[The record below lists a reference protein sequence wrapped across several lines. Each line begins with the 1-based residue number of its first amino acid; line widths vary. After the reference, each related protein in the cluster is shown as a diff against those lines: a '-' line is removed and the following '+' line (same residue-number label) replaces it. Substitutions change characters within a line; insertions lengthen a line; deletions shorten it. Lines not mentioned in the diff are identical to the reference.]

1 MKYRDLTVVFKETK
15 MTLGVLIQFKIVA
28 PDAQY
33 YDLKVVDEKNLAV
46 ERIRARK
53 VVKGFIDDF
62 LAQLPVDKS

>member
-1 MKYRDLTVVFKETK
+1 VKYRDLTVVFKETK